1 MLALKNEDED
11 KFIEAIKNNIV
22 KYHIPEN
29 MLKITRENVYLN
41 NRVEIISTSIELFQ
55 KGKYKA
61 FVFLAMLQ
69 IEGLLKT
76 LFQFVWGDKS
86 ENDGLKSIAE

>member
-1 MLALKNEDED
+1 M
-11 KFIEAIKNNIV
+11 
-22 KYHIPEN
+22 
-29 MLKITRENVYLN
+29 
-41 NRVEIISTSIELFQ
+41 EIISTSIELFQ

-86 ENDGLKSIAE
+86 ENDGLKSIADKIKR